1 METVTSKQKEYLEQ
15 PKERISGSEAIV
27 RCLLAEGVEVLY
39 GYPGGAIMPVYDE
52 LYKYE
57 GKINH
62 VLTRHEQCAAHAA
75 QGYAR
80 ISGKV
85 GVAMATSGP
94 GATNLITGIA
104 DAQIDSTPIVCITG
118 QVPSHLLGSDA
129 FQETDIVGIS
139 TPVTKW
145 NHQITKASQI
155 PEVIARAFYIA
166 RSGRPGPVL
175 IDITKDAQFEEFD
188 FQYKKCTGVR
198 SYKPVPEIDENSI
211 TAAATLINSAKKPMI
226 VWGQGVILGKAEEEL
241 KAVIEKTGIPSAWTI
256 LGASAIPT
264 AHPLNVGMVGMH
276 GNYAPNVLTN
286 ECDVLIAIGM
296 RFDDR
301 VTGKLDEYATQAKI
315 VHFEIDPAEIDKNV
329 KTDVAVLGDAKA
341 SLKKLVSLLNTNS
354 HPDWLQKFKDLY
366 TIEYDKVIKNDLH
379 PTAKGLTMGEVLKE
393 INSQTKGEAAI
404 VTDVGQHQMIA
415 CRYADF
421 NVSKSNITS
430 GGLGTM
436 GFALPAAIGAKMAA
450 PEREVVAIIGD
461 GGYQM
466 TIQELGTI
474 FQNKVPVKIVVLN
487 NEFLGM
493 VRQWQQLFFDKRYAS
508 TEMVNPNFVAIA
520 QGYYIEAKKVTKR
533 ENLAAAV
540 KEMIASDEPY
550 FLEVCVEKENNV
562 FNGSIGSIGFRD
574 KIRIRMGT
582 EKQLYTI
589 SIYTENNIGLLNR
602 ISAIFQR
609 RHINI
614 ESINTSVSEI
624 EGVSR
629 FTILVSMT
637 EDQIKKI
644 LGQIEK
650 QVEVIKAYYH
660 NEEDTIYQES
670 CLFKI
675 KSDLLFEER
684 QIQNIIKESNARI
697 VTVNKEFFVLEKSGR
712 RSELEQLHRELSA
725 FGIMQFVRSGR
736 IAITKDKLKITEM
749 LNAFKN

>member
-1 METVTSKQKEYLEQ
+1 METLTAKQKQYLEQ

-57 GKINH
+57 GEINH

-155 PEVIARAFYIA
+155 PEIIARAFYLA

-198 SYKPVPEIDENSI
+198 SYVPVPELKESTIV
-211 TAAATLINSAKKPMI
+211 AAAEVINSAKKPMI

-241 KAVIEKTGIPSAWTI
+241 KALIEKTGIPAAWTI

-264 AHPLNVGMVGMH
+264 SHPLNVGMVGMH

-315 VHFEIDPAEIDKNV
+315 VHFEIDPSEIDKNV
-329 KTDVAVLGDAKA
+329 KTDVAVLGDAKD
-341 SLKKLVSLLNTNS
+341 SLSKVLPLLNTNS
-354 HPDWLQKFKDLY
+354 HPEWLRKFNDLY
-366 TIEYDKVIKNDLH
+366 DIEYHKVIKNDLD
-379 PTAKGLTMGEVLKE
+379 PTSQGLTMGEVLKE
-393 INSQTKGEAAI
+393 INVQTKGEAAI

-450 PEREVVAIIGD
+450 PDREVVAIIGD

-520 QGYYIEAKKVTKR
+520 QGYYLEAKKVTERKD
-533 ENLAAAV
+533 LASAV

-562 FNGSIGSIGFRD
+562 FPMVPSG
-574 KIRIRMGT
+574 
-582 EKQLYTI
+582 
-589 SIYTENNIGLLNR
+589 
-602 ISAIFQR
+602 A
-609 RHINI
+609 
-614 ESINTSVSEI
+614 SVSDI
-624 EGVSR
+624 R
-629 FTILVSMT
+629 
-637 EDQIKKI
+637 
-644 LGQIEK
+644 
-650 QVEVIKAYYH
+650 
-660 NEEDTIYQES
+660 
-670 CLFKI
+670 
-675 KSDLLFEER
+675 
-684 QIQNIIKESNARI
+684 
-697 VTVNKEFFVLEKSGR
+697 LE
-712 RSELEQLHRELSA
+712 
-725 FGIMQFVRSGR
+725 
-736 IAITKDKLKITEM
+736 
-749 LNAFKN
+749 